1 MFITDTFRMC
11 TECSM
16 IAEELL
22 QLCKEESQK
31 NLEIKERIQANNK
44 AIQQLQAQLNEEV
57 KRDIEGE
64 TCFILI

>member
-1 MFITDTFRMC
+1 MS

-22 QLCKEESQK
+22 QLCKEESHK

-57 KRDIEGE
+57 KRDIEG
-64 TCFILI
+64 